1 MTGVLRETHYDAVRS
16 SHESDQSQ
24 LSEYLDTATPT
35 TIAVVRKPRDTG
47 IDEYCDEWMPDLGMP
62 EKHLKRFWEYRSGY
76 RTNSAVSNPT
86 RRAYEDANCEY
97 HYRQHIRTS
106 DSAQKAL
113 SAIVRRL
120 NDEEDITLV
129 CFEEPSE
136 PCHRHYLKGVIEARL
151 NGRFDL
157 SDDMQKAVVTD

>member
-1 MTGVLRETHYDAVRS
+1 MTGVLRETHYDEVRS
-16 SHESDQSQ
+16 SQESDQSQ
-24 LSEYLDTATPT
+24 LSEYLDSAGPT

-47 IDEYCDEWMPDLGMP
+47 IEDYCDEWMPELGMP
-62 EKHLKRFWEYRSGY
+62 ERHLKRFWEYRAGY

-86 RRAYEDANCEY
+86 SRAYDDANCEY

-120 NDEEDITLV
+120 KNGEDITLV

-136 PCHRHYLKGVIEARL
+136 PCHRYVLMETIESRL
-151 NGRFDL
+151 E
-157 SDDMQKAVVTD
+157 SDYDFNKRELTV